1 MSWTR
6 FSSIIFRN
14 VVDREE
20 GSRLGTFA
28 VAGVLFLTAFRSPAL
43 LLPEGA
49 AALCLPEGAAALRL
63 TEGAVALRLTEGVA
77 ALRLTEGVAAL
88 RLTEGDAA
96 LAVTFIALLWE
107 DADDFVLD
115 VLDER
120 LATAV
125 ELFFIDFPAISGLLF
140 SRNRNIWLLSPTN
153 MNAASHRFTTPKLQK
168 IAVQS

>member
-20 GSRLGTFA
+20 GSRLGA
-28 VAGVLFLTAFRSPAL
+28 LAAAGVLFLTAFRSPAL
-43 LLPEGA
+43 LLPE
-49 AALCLPEGAAALRL
+49 E
-63 TEGAVALRLTEGVA
+63 AVALRLTA
-77 ALRLTEGVAAL
+77 
-88 RLTEGDAA
+88 GDAA
-96 LAVTFIALLWE
+96 LAVTFVALLWE

-120 LATAV
+120 LAIAV
-125 ELFFIDFPAISGLLF
+125 ELFFVDLPAIPGLLF
-140 SRNRNIWLLSPTN
+140 SRNRNTWLLSPTN
-153 MNAASHRFTTPKLQK
+153 MNADSHRFTTPKLQK

>member
-20 GSRLGTFA
+20 GSRFGVFA
-28 VAGVLFLTAFRSPAL
+28 VATALFFTAFRSVAL
-43 LLPEGA
+43 LL
-49 AALCLPEGAAALRL
+49 
-63 TEGAVALRLTEGVA
+63 TEEAVV
-77 ALRLTEGVAAL
+77 L

-96 LAVTFIALLWE
+96 LAATFIVLPLEEAG
-107 DADDFVLD
+107 DFVLD
-115 VLDER
+115 VSDER

-125 ELFFIDFPAISGLLF
+125 GLFFVDFPGISGLLF
-140 SRNRNIWLLSPTN
+140 SRNRNALLLPPTN
-153 MNAASHRFTTPKLQK
+153 INNNSHLFTSPKLQK

>member
-20 GSRLGTFA
+20 GSRLGALA
-28 VAGVLFLTAFRSPAL
+28 VAGVLSLTALRSPAL
-43 LLPEGA
+43 LLT
-49 AALCLPEGAAALRL
+49 EGAAALRL
-63 TEGAVALRLTEGVA
+63 TEGDG
-77 ALRLTEGVAAL
+77 
-88 RLTEGDAA
+88 A

-115 VLDER
+115 VFDER
-120 LATAV
+120 LTTAV
-125 ELFFIDFPAISGLLF
+125 ELFFVDFPAIPGLPF
-140 SRNRNIWLLSPTN
+140 SRNRNAWLLSPTR
-153 MNAASHRFTTPKLQK
+153 MNDDSHRFTTPKLQK

>member
-20 GSRLGTFA
+20 GSRLGVFA
-28 VAGVLFLTAFRSPAL
+28 VVAVLFFTVFRSLAL
-43 LLPEGA
+43 LL
-49 AALCLPEGAAALRL
+49 
-63 TEGAVALRLTEGVA
+63 TEEAV
-77 ALRLTEGVAAL
+77 AL

-96 LAVTFIALLWE
+96 LAVTFIVLPLEEA
-107 DADDFVLD
+107 ADFVLD

-120 LATAV
+120 LAAAV
-125 ELFFIDFPAISGLLF
+125 GLFFVDFPAISGLLF
-140 SRNRNIWLLSPTN
+140 SRNRNALLLSPTN
-153 MNAASHRFTTPKLQK
+153 INNDSHRFTTPKLQK